1 MTRNL
6 DNTYLSSSI
15 GLLNPVDPILIES
28 NSSLDEAIDLLKSS
42 NGGAILVVDSD
53 EKLMGIFTERDVL
66 KKVVKNNLS
75 YLQPLSQIMTKNP
88 VSIQMTTPIG
98 FALQLMSQGGFR
110 HLPITDE
117 AGVAIGMVSIKDI
130 IDELVRKFII
140 D

>member
-1 MTRNL
+1 MNDATQPPF
-6 DNTYLSSSI
+6 LS
-15 GLLNPVDPILIES
+15 
-28 NSSLDEAIDLLKSS
+28 
-42 NGGAILVVDSD
+42 
-53 EKLMGIFTERDVL
+53 FFFF
-66 KKVVKNNLS
+66 LS
-75 YLQPLSQIMTKNP
+75 ECVNRETSP

-110 HLPITDE
+110 HLPITDD